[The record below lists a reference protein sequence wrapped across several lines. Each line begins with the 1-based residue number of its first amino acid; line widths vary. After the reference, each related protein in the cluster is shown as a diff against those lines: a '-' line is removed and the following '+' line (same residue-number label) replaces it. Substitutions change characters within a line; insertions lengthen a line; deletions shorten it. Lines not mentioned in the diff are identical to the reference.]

1 MCCKNK
7 YRIFDYSFAIKL
19 FCSLAFRIFVLA
31 LQFSIKWCVVCI
43 FVCVRACVCV
53 CVCVCACARA
63 CVCACVR
70 ACVHMRVC
78 VCVCIHVVYL
88 CVEDNTLT
96 IIIITMPVW
105 SLHLVV
111 TTIIVILITPTY
123 VTGFAKIL
131 HLRTQSQGIVFTAN
145 Q

>member
-1 MCCKNK
+1 MMCCMH
-7 YRIFDYSFAIKL
+7 I
-19 FCSLAFRIFVLA
+19 
-31 LQFSIKWCVVCI
+31 CVR
-43 FVCVRACVCV
+43 VCVRARVCAHVHVCV
-53 CVCVCACARA
+53 RMR
-63 CVCACVR
+63 VCACV
-70 ACVHMRVC
+70 HMHAC

-88 CVEDNTLT
+88 CVEDNMLT

-123 VTGFAKIL
+123 VTGFAKTL